1 MLHLLLLLYA
11 LSLPL
16 SWLLLLST
24 LSLPLLWLPLL
35 LLLSALSLLLLL
47 LLPLSSPRLLQWLLK
62 FVLLSPPLPP
72 PSSTPR
78 TRRRTTPSGTATL
91 TVPGRSQEMLS
102 LESPDLI
109 LMDSGPT
116 TMLPMDWDSVT
127 SKLHPLNLIPDS
139 HTHQNTSCCY
149 LLNIVSLFHYDQ
161 YQNK

>member
-1 MLHLLLLLYA
+1 MLMLSTMVPMVLLGTPMPMHVAMLHLLLLLSA
-11 LSLPL
+11 LS
-16 SWLLLLST
+16 
-24 LSLPLLWLPLL
+24 LPLL

-62 FVLLSPPLPP
+62 FVLLSPPSPP

-78 TRRRTTPSGTATL
+78 TRRRTTPSGTATS

-102 LESPDLI
+102 PESPDLI

-127 SKLHPLNLIPDS
+127 SKHHQLHLIPDS

-161 YQNK
+161 